1 MNTIRYWISLIVL
14 TYSFNKLSD
23 VSGELYFICL
33 TIITAIY
40 MATGSYRENVIS
52 FKMPFGKSKGNAKG
66 TGEL

>member
-1 MNTIRYWISLIVL
+1 MSAIRYWISLIVL
-14 TYSFNKLSD
+14 TYSFSKLSD

-33 TIITAIY
+33 TVITAIY

-52 FKMPFGKSKGNAKG
+52 FKMPFGKSKGNTKG